1 MGLFSK
7 KKKDETPVSVNAP
20 APVAVTPAG
29 SGGLNL
35 EKKSGAISLEKGARV
50 LIEKTPLIAATCSWS
65 SNTDYDLYALV
76 LMKDGTQKYV
86 STFGSATDRNPD
98 MSILNG
104 AVKHLGDVTS
114 GKSEATETVEIQLN
128 PSIAAVVP
136 IAYSAQ
142 SNGAGSFKKYKV
154 SLGIDN
160 KAGTVVSIDAK
171 NANNDNNIYTVAVG
185 IIWNDD
191 NGVRIEAAELY
202 SKRNSENRPLF
213 VNGVLTMDAGAKNLY
228 K

>member
-7 KKKDETPVSVNAP
+7 KKNETPATAP
-20 APVAVTPAG
+20 EVVTQAPVPT
-29 SGGLNL
+29 GGLNL

-50 LIEKTPLIAATCSWS
+50 LIEKTPMITATCEWS

-76 LMKDGTQKYV
+76 LMKDGSQKYV
-86 STFGSATDRNPD
+86 STFGSVKNKTPE

-114 GKSEATETVEIQLN
+114 GSKQAKEILEIRLN
-128 PSIAAVVP
+128 PEIVAVVP

-154 SLGIDN
+154 ALGIDN
-160 KAGTVVSIDAK
+160 NAGTVVSIDAT

-185 IIWNDD
+185 IIWNDE

-202 SKRNSENRPLF
+202 SSRNSENRPMF
-213 VNGVLTMDAGAKNLY
+213 VNGQLTMDAGAKNLY